1 MMGAYNRQMS
11 KRKARR
17 RLRLD
22 TSIRSNWDPDSRP
35 KFDNLHQY
43 SKNKVH
49 YSAKTR
55 CSAKTRNKGKH
66 RYRNGSRGYAKAIN
80 YSAADL
86 RKVAGMDFD
95 MREVGYHTTRHART
109 KYEGY

>member
-22 TSIRSNWDPDSRP
+22 TSIRSSWDPDP
-35 KFDNLHQY
+35 KPQFDNLHQY
-43 SKNKVH
+43 SKNKIH
-49 YSAKTR
+49 
-55 CSAKTRNKGKH
+55 CSCGLCNAKTRNKGKH
-66 RYRNGSRGYAKAIN
+66 RYRKGSRGYARAIN

-86 RKVAGMDFD
+86 RKVTGMDFD
-95 MREVGYHTTRHART
+95 MREVGYHTTRHTRT